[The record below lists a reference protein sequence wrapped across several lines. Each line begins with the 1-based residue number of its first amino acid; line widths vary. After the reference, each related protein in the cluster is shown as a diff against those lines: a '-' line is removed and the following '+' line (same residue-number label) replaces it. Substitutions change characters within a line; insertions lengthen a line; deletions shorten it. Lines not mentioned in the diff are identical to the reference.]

1 MSKLTTSDRKS
12 LPKQD
17 FAGPGRSYPINDAE
31 HGRKAI
37 QLGARSEKAGNL
49 SPAEY
54 AKIKARVKAKYPGID
69 KKESVYGS

>member
-1 MSKLTTSDRKS
+1 MKLTTSDRKS

-17 FAGPGRSYPINDAE
+17 FAGPGKSYPIPDEE

-37 QLGARSEKAGNL
+37 QLGARSVSAGNL

-54 AKIKARVKAKYPGID
+54 EKIKARVKAKYPDID
-69 KKESVYGS
+69 SGSLYGK